1 MAKMR
6 CHFILY
12 GRARERNIGGKQQK
26 LIEMDGIVAHNP
38 VPAAVTSKLAA
49 EFGELIPRR
58 VVISQENEVFA
69 FELTS
74 EWAETASKYIIGVA
88 ACISGFVDY
97 AETLFREVQL
107 KIPSHRGNIP
117 AYTKLKE
124 RIPLRLLEIQEARSR
139 AAYEK
144 WFEHHDDSYLKI
156 LENELNKVDSNSN
169 IPWVINLRSVIA
181 FLVYRNVDEAIRLLR
196 QCPRANVDG
205 VWHMNVAFLYA
216 YKGDMK
222 KSSQHYRNAIKL
234 TIYDETIQQ
243 VEDFIV
249 YILTIEPDK
258 YQLYFSLGYIN
269 WKIKG
274 DNIMSIGDYQSFLSR
289 VLVGEYIQE
298 AELSRKWINE
308 MSSNSA

>member
-1 MAKMR
+1 M
-6 CHFILY
+6 
-12 GRARERNIGGKQQK
+12 
-26 LIEMDGIVAHNP
+26 
-38 VPAAVTSKLAA
+38 
-49 EFGELIPRR
+49 
-58 VVISQENEVFA
+58 
-69 FELTS
+69 
-74 EWAETASKYIIGVA
+74 
-88 ACISGFVDY
+88 
-97 AETLFREVQL
+97 LFR
-107 KIPSHRGNIP
+107 S
-117 AYTKLKE
+117 
-124 RIPLRLLEIQEARSR
+124 
-139 AAYEK
+139 
-144 WFEHHDDSYLKI
+144 
-156 LENELNKVDSNSN
+156 KVDSNSN